1 MKSDRLISLMSLW
14 GIILVVL
21 GHSGFEETIV
31 MKQLSALHTWIYSFH
46 MPLFFF
52 ISGYLVVP

>member
-1 MKSDRLISLMSLW
+1 MQTF

-21 GHSGFEETIV
+21 GHSTY
-31 MKQLSALHTWIYSFH
+31 QLMQAGHTPAIYKWIYTFH

-52 ISGYLVVP
+52 ISG